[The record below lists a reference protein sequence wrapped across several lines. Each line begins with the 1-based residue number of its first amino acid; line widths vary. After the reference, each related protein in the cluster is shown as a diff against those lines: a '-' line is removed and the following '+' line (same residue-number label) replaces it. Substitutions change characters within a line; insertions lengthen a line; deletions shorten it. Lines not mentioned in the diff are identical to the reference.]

1 MKTSLMKMLQ
11 FIDKLNNVKQKDKEK
26 TDLNLMVQYYGHI
39 FLGTINIVK
48 KLTHADLVQKFLQ

>member
-1 MKTSLMKMLQ
+1 MKMLQ